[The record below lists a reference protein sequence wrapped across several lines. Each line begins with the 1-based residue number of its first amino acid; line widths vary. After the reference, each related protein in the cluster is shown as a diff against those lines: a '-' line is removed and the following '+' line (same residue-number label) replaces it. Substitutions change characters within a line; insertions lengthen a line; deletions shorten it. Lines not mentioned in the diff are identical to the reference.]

1 MKRITA
7 TLIAP
12 LLVGGIFF
20 LILVYVADFSAR
32 QSIALALI
40 LMFMGR
46 YVGDQVKKLNERI
59 EKAVEKPSYKF
70 APYHIRIDP
79 QWQQLLI
86 DFKLIGS
93 AEEWAQIKETVYEAL
108 PYGISCTILQ
118 KQDEWQEDLIFRGP
132 ILGSFVRI
140 FEFEDVIAPIQFEE
154 APREL
159 RLFVKPGADG
169 YDLGI
174 IVPEKWWDGV
184 KTSCPKPL
192 KERNGEMWYETELTL
207 ATLSYAEFGW
217 YWQPENGAGPGNL
230 SIKEPQYNAYEEW
243 SQQITSQRD
252 EQRIKLGWK
261 EAKYGGPNRIEHSY
275 FEVVHNHI

>member
-7 TLIAP
+7 KLIVS
-12 LLVGGIFF
+12 LLVGGVWF
-20 LILVYVADFSAR
+20 LILVYIADFSQR
-32 QSIALALI
+32 QSVVLALI
-40 LMFMGR
+40 LMWVGH
-46 YVGDQVKKLNERI
+46 YVGEEVKKLNERT
-59 EKAVEKPSYKF
+59 EKIAEKPAYKF
-70 APYHIRIDP
+70 VPYHIRIDP

-118 KQDEWQEDLIFRGP
+118 KQDEWQEGLIFRGP

-159 RLFVKPGADG
+159 RLFVKPGEDG
-169 YDLGI
+169 YDLGV
-174 IVPEKWWDGV
+174 IVPEKWWDRV

-192 KERNGEMWYETELTL
+192 KEKNGEMWYETELTL
-207 ATLSYAEFGW
+207 ATLSYAELDW
-217 YWQPENGAGPGNL
+217 YWQPENCAGPGNL
-230 SIKEPQYNAYEEW
+230 SKKEPQYNRYEQW
-243 SQQITSQRD
+243 NQQIADQRD
-252 EQRIKLGWK
+252 KQRIKLGWK
-261 EAKYGGPNRIEHSY
+261 EAKYGGPNRIEHNY
-275 FEVVHNHI
+275 FEVVHSQI